1 MSKVKFVIFNFVA
14 WYLFSANIM
23 NCCFEIAVFQLQRI
37 NTSFFQEGN
46 LDRILSSVGN
56 VCRGSCL
63 KLKMC
68 ICISCAENLLL
79 AADNAVRFSDYT
91 PHQPHVSSRISLLSA
106 HAVAFIFDFHT
117 FCYIW
122 FTIFFQK
129 ESCRYQKRS
138 EKVKIRG
145 ILAANYN

>member
-63 KLKMC
+63 KLKMY

>member
-14 WYLFSANIM
+14 WYLFSANIT

-63 KLKMC
+63 KLKMY

-106 HAVAFIFDFHT
+106 HAVAFIFDFPYFLLYMVHN
-117 FCYIW
+117 
-122 FTIFFQK
+122 IFSK
-129 ESCRYQKRS
+129 GK
-138 EKVKIRG
+138 
-145 ILAANYN
+145 L